1 MHLDVIDMH
10 AFYSSRLGQTAAAA
24 LQREVRA
31 IWPNLSGYSV
41 LGLGYAT
48 PFLTPF
54 LGEAI
59 RVVGAMP
66 ARQGVIYWP
75 AGGAALTMLVDEVEL
90 PLPDAAFD
98 RVLVAHYLETS
109 EHIRPALREIW
120 RILAPGGKLLLIA
133 PNRNSLWARREST
146 PFGHG
151 RPFSRLQL
159 TSLLR
164 DAMFTPECWRGALHM
179 PPLLLPL
186 FSGRGGGREIF
197 GSSFL
202 PRLAGVHL
210 VEARKQIYAPI
221 PAVEAA
227 GRRRQRSPV
236 LRPVPT
242 GPATARFCR
251 AAGTGPAP
259 QISSRRPEND

>member
-10 AFYSSRLGQTAAAA
+10 AFYSSRLGQTAAVA
-24 LQREVRA
+24 LRREVRSF
-31 IWPNLSGYSV
+31 WPNLSGYSV

-48 PFLTPF
+48 PFLAPF
-54 LGEAI
+54 LGEAV
-59 RVVGAMP
+59 RVIGAMP

-75 AGGAALTMLVDEVEL
+75 PGSAALTMLVDEVEL

-133 PNRNSLWARREST
+133 PNRNSLWARREAT
-146 PFGHG
+146 PFAHG

-159 TSLLR
+159 TNLLR
-164 DAMFTPECWRGALHM
+164 DAMFTPENWGSALHL
-179 PPLLLPL
+179 PPLLLPFL
-186 FSGRGGGREIF
+186 SARAGGRELF
-197 GSSFL
+197 GGKLL

-210 VEARKQIYAPI
+210 VEARKQIYAPV
-221 PAVEAA
+221 PAIEVTV
-227 GRRRQRSPV
+227 RRRQRSTV
-236 LRPVPT
+236 LRPAPARF
-242 GPATARFCR
+242 ATARSCR
-251 AAGTGPAP
+251 AAGTMPVP
-259 QISSRRPEND
+259 QTSLHRPGSG